1 MKYPEHQWWHQREV
15 LKAKKKQR
23 KDDIYGNEKI
33 KASRRP
39 DFRHTMYW
47 EPSVTGKT
55 GTEFYTSDLEG
66 IYVATLQGV
75 DADGKRIEVKWEFE
89 VR

>member
-1 MKYPEHQWWHQREV
+1 MNKE
-15 LKAKKKQR
+15 
-23 KDDIYGNEKI
+23 
-33 KASRRP
+33 SRRP

-66 IYVATLQGV
+66 VYVATLQGV
-75 DADGKRIEVKWEFE
+75 DADGKMIEVKWEFE
-89 VR
+89 VK